1 VSVIPVSVTWLRAP
15 TPTRRPRPGR
25 GAYWRLASHLA
36 LNHLS
41 IADDGSGRAALQ
53 EYLSLYDSADP
64 DQAPELATI
73 AQKARDGVLAVAS
86 RRDVALVPGDLGGF
100 ARGTAVTVELNEDNY
115 VGVGAYL
122 FGTILERFYALYAS
136 LNSYT
141 RFTLKTKQRD
151 VVASWPARAGEKV
164 LV

>member
-1 VSVIPVSVTWLRAP
+1 
-15 TPTRRPRPGR
+15 
-25 GAYWRLASHLA
+25 
-36 LNHLS
+36 
-41 IADDGSGRAALQ
+41 LQ
-53 EYLSLYDSADP
+53 EYLSLYDFADP

-73 AQKARDGVLAVAS
+73 AQKARDGVLGVSSA
-86 RRDVALVPGDLGGF
+86 RDVAFVSGDSGGGF